1 VTLAIRPLREEDAPA
16 ARALL
21 VSSLAGLPYAEAPLA
36 ALQLAASGASDEAH
50 GLLAWSGGAPVGV
63 ALYGEVAGASG
74 AGKLHVVAVAAEARR
89 RGVATQLCG
98 AATEELRARGAR
110 FVLGE
115 IPDDHR
121 VAPARGA
128 LVRLGFAEES
138 RVPDFY
144 EDGVALLFLRL
155 DLDRP

>member
-16 ARALL
+16 ARALFAA
-21 VSSLAGLPYAEAPLA
+21 SLAGLPYAEAPLA
-36 ALQLAASGASDEAH
+36 VLQLAAGGASDEAR
-50 GLLAWSGGAPVGV
+50 GLIAWSDGALIGV

-74 AGKLHVVAVAAEARR
+74 AGKLHVVAIATEARR
-89 RGVATQLCG
+89 RGVATRLCG
-98 AATEELRARGAR
+98 AAITELRARGAR

-115 IPDDHR
+115 VPDDAR
-121 VAPARGA
+121 IAPARGV
-128 LVRLGFAEES
+128 LLRCGFTEES

-144 EDGVALLFLRL
+144 EDGVALTFLRL